1 MKLLNWKTLV
11 LSVCLSVMPQ
21 AFAADMSDEAII
33 ERIKPVGEVYLDGE
47 LEVAKAPAASS
58 GPRDGETIY
67 NTYCTACHSTGVSG
81 APIKGDADAW
91 APRIAQ
97 GMDVLFDHAWNGFN
111 NGLMPPKGTCG
122 DCSEDE
128 LKAAIAYI
136 TE

>member
-11 LSVCLSVMPQ
+11 LSICLTIVPN
-21 AFAADMSDEAII
+21 AFAADMSDEAIA

-58 GPRDGETIY
+58 GPRAGDAVY
-67 NTYCTACHSTGVSG
+67 NTFCTACHSTGAAG
-81 APIKGDADAW
+81 APMKGDSAAW

-97 GMDVLFDHAWNGFN
+97 GDQTMFDHAWKGFN
-111 NGLMPPKGTCG
+111 AMPAKGTCG

-128 LKAAIAYI
+128 IKAAIAYMI
-136 TE
+136 E